1 MKYLDVPILVNDF
14 LEFMS
19 AVKNRSPNTI
29 KEYHYD
35 LRNTFRYL
43 KQNISNQQ
51 TDDLENIKQY
61 ADKIKNINITDLNLD
76 FFKLINKNNIYS
88 YLNYLDLQY
97 QLKTKH
103 VLKPN
108 SRARKVASIRSFYNY
123 LVNNVNLKEN
133 PVIGLETPQ
142 LDRRIPKYLTLEES
156 TSLLH
161 SVKFNEQKFGERDY
175 CILTLFLNCGLRL
188 SELININF
196 KDMKD
201 DKLSIIGKGNKE
213 RIVHLNKA
221 CLSSIDIYVAVR
233 KKDNIKDREA
243 LFLSERGERIGRR
256 MVECIV
262 KKYIELAGLDSRK
275 YSPHKLRHTAATLM
289 HKYGNVDI
297 RALQQVLGHETIAT
311 TQIYTHIDS
320 DQVRDAIDSN
330 PLNNI

>member
-51 TDDLENIKQY
+51 TDDLE
-61 ADKIKNINITDLNLD
+61 NINITDLNLD

>member
-1 MKYLDVPILVNDF
+1 MYDDVPDLINEF
-14 LEFMS
+14 LEFM
-19 AVKNRSPNTI
+19 ATMKNRSPNTI

-43 KQNISNQQ
+43 KQF
-51 TDDLENIKQY
+51 
-61 ADKIKNINITDLNLD
+61 KNNLDINNLNSVDITDLKLD
-76 FFKLINKNNIYS
+76 FFKSIETENFYS
-88 YLNYLDLQY
+88 YLYYLNKQY
-97 QLKTKH
+97 EIKTKH
-103 VLKPN
+103 ILRPT
-108 SRARKVASIRSFYNY
+108 SRARKVASIKSFYNY
-123 LVNNVNLKEN
+123 LANNKKKLEIN

-142 LDRRIPKYLTLEES
+142 LESRIPKYLTLDES

-161 SVKFNEQKFGERDY
+161 SVKFNEQKFGQRDY

-188 SELININF
+188 SELINIDI
-196 KDMKD
+196 KHIKG

-213 RIVHLNKA
+213 RMIHLNKA
-221 CLSSIDIYVAVR
+221 CLSSIDTYIAVR
-233 KKDNIKDREA
+233 PKENLKDREA
-243 LFLSERGERIGRR
+243 LFLSEHKERIGRR
-256 MVECIV
+256 MVEYIV
-262 KKYIELAGLDSRK
+262 KKYIQLSGLDPK
-275 YSPHKLRHTAATLM
+275 KFSPHKLRHTAATLM